1 MHVAT
6 RSAVILNAVMF
17 VGTVALG
24 YITGHKHTVS
34 HTDVWVSFAFGIL
47 CVLISLRYAASRT
60 HSFRPPSL
68 KRLAPIVTWWN
79 DAFQFYF
86 ELTLLC
92 AGMAFGRGIWAN
104 VRGIRQIIG
113 SYAYLLIGLLL
124 GQAIGYAL
132 YWSRTKK
139 V

>member
-1 MHVAT
+1 M
-6 RSAVILNAVMF
+6 RNAVILNGAMF

-24 YITGHKHTVS
+24 YITGHQHTVS
-34 HTDVWVSFAFGIL
+34 RTDTWVSFVFGIL

-60 HSFRPPSL
+60 RSFRPPSW
-68 KRLAPIVTWWN
+68 KRLAPLVAWW
-79 DAFQFYF
+79 DDPFQFYF

-92 AGMAFGRGIWAN
+92 AGMAAGRGVWAT

-113 SYAYLLIGLLL
+113 SYAFLLIGLLV

-139 V
+139 I

>member
-1 MHVAT
+1 MRGAMT
-6 RSAVILNAVMF
+6 SAVILNGAMF

-24 YITGHKHTVS
+24 YITGPRHTVS
-34 HTDVWVSFAFGIL
+34 RIDVWVSFVFGIL

-60 HSFRPPSL
+60 RSFRPPSW
-68 KRLAPIVTWWN
+68 KRVAPIVTWW
-79 DAFQFYF
+79 DDPFQFYF

-92 AGMAFGRGIWAN
+92 AGMAAGRAVWAN

-113 SYAYLLIGLLL
+113 SYVFLLIGLLL

-132 YWSRTKK
+132 YWSRTKRI
-139 V
+139 

>member
-1 MHVAT
+1 M
-6 RSAVILNAVMF
+6 L

-24 YITGHKHTVS
+24 YITGHLHTLS
-34 HTDVWVSFAFGIL
+34 RTDIWVSFVLGVL

-60 HSFRPPSL
+60 HSFRPPSW
-68 KRLAPIVTWWN
+68 KRLAPIVTWW
-79 DAFQFYF
+79 DDPFQFYF

-92 AGMAFGRGIWAN
+92 AGMAAGRGVWAT

-113 SYAYLLIGLLL
+113 SYAFLLIGLLL

-139 V
+139 I

>member
-1 MHVAT
+1 MPTAM
-6 RSAVILNAVMF
+6 RSALLLNGAMF
-17 VGTVALG
+17 VGAIALG
-24 YITGHKHTVS
+24 YVTGHRHTVS
-34 HTDVWVSFAFGIL
+34 RTDIGVSLAFGVL
-47 CVLISLRYAASRT
+47 CVLIPLRYAASRT
-60 HSFRPPSL
+60 RSFRPPSL

-79 DAFQFYF
+79 DTFQFYF

-92 AGMAFGRGIWAN
+92 ASMAVGRGIWAN

-124 GQAIGYAL
+124 GQAIGYAI

-139 V
+139 I